1 MTMLGRVGKGME
13 VVDGVHEGQS
23 QGGWLHVGRCQSTSR
38 VRGDT
43 LMTPDHTAVQ
53 VRSSV

>member
-1 MTMLGRVGKGME
+1 MVCMWDKAN
-13 VVDGVHEGQS
+13 
-23 QGGWLHVGRCQSTSR
+23 GGSSYVGRCRSTSR

-53 VRSSV
+53 MRSYGLVRAGIGRSS